1 MGTTWASEVQGLRAG
16 HRDNERMQ
24 GQTEQ
29 EESAKW
35 RDRQMHTGHPPWG
48 LPECRRPRAQATRR
62 AAWRRRPFP
71 GLTYLNGFPSGV
83 LGGEQLVTLAV
94 QLVNSLLFGLQV
106 PVDEI
111 LQQGQWRGSL
121 SSQAAPCSF
130 PAPWPAP
137 PEPSAHLVLAPAAGV
152 VEVAVAPV
160 ILHAALGLLVQPV
173 QLIGAA
179 LHVVLQRAQVLLPCL
194 RRRLWVGTDRAVA
207 LPARA
212 SLHASCST
220 ALPWMSHLTAP
231 PPRNPFI
238 RSANVF

>member
-1 MGTTWASEVQGLRAG
+1 M
-16 HRDNERMQ
+16 D
-24 GQTEQ
+24 
-29 EESAKW
+29 
-35 RDRQMHTGHPPWG
+35 TGHPPWG
-48 LPECRRPRAQATRR
+48 LPECRWPRAQATRR
-62 AAWRRRPFP
+62 AGWRRRPFP

-83 LGGEQLVTLAV
+83 LGGKQLVTLTV
-94 QLVNSLLFGLQV
+94 QLINSLLFGLQV

-111 LQQGQWRGSL
+111 LQQGQRRGSL
-121 SSQAAPCSF
+121 TSQAVPCSF

-160 ILHAALGLLVQPV
+160 VLHTTLGLLVQPV

-194 RRRLWVGTDRAVA
+194 RCRLWAGKDRAVA
-207 LPARA
+207 LPATA

-220 ALPWMSHLTAP
+220 ALPWISHLTASHP
-231 PPRNPFI
+231 PKPLHLFCKCFLRI
-238 RSANVF
+238 Y